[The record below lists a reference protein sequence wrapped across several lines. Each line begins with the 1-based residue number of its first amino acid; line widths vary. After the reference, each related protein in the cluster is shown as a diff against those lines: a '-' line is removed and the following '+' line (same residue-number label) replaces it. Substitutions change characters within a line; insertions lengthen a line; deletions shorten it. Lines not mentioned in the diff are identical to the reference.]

1 MCERKIKKPAL
12 TLVVLLVLSSVFVT
26 CVGLVMKSKIQNAT
40 GGYEKKIAIAV
51 PFLLLHDDTE
61 LRLMQQRG
69 GDTQPSGTV
78 GPTGTTGATEQPNSQ
93 PSSDQTTAPSTSE
106 PPTTPPTTLPETV
119 PTVPLAVYGQDESY
133 FDDALFIGDSRTV
146 GLSQYAR
153 LGKADYFADVGL
165 SVFQMFSVKATDEGF
180 SKATLEELLGQKQYG
195 KIYIMLGL
203 NEAGYP
209 LSSLADTY
217 RSDLEQIKALQPN
230 AKIYLQALFGV
241 TRNKASATS
250 YLVPENVAAVN
261 AEIQALAD
269 GADVFYLDFQRIFTD
284 EEGFLLEDYTGDGVH
299 LYGKYYA
306 MWSQWLCEHAQ

>member
-26 CVGLVMKSKIQNAT
+26 CVGLVMKSKIRSST

-61 LRLMQQRG
+61 LRLMKQHG
-69 GDTQPSGTV
+69 GAQPSEPA
-78 GPTGTTGATEQPNSQ
+78 GPTGTTGGSTQQPGSQ
-93 PSSDQTTAPSTSE
+93 PSSEQTAPSTSE
-106 PPTTPPTTLPETV
+106 PPTMPPATAPDTIPTT
-119 PTVPLAVYGQDESY
+119 PLAVYGQDERY

-165 SVFQMFSVKATDEGF
+165 SVFQMFSVKAADVGF
-180 SKATLEELLGQKQYG
+180 NKTSLEELLGQKQYG

-209 LSSLADTY
+209 LSSLAETY
-217 RSDLEQIKALQPN
+217 CSDLERIRTLQPN

-269 GADVFYLDFQRIFTD
+269 GTNVFFLDFQSIFTD
-284 EEGFLLEDYTGDGVH
+284 EEGYLLEDYTGDGVH

-306 MWSQWLCEHAQ
+306 MWSQWLCEHAQS

>member
-12 TLVVLLVLSSVFVT
+12 TLIVLLVLSSVFVT
-26 CVGLVMKSKIQNAT
+26 CVGIVMKSKIQSTT
-40 GGYEKKIAIAV
+40 GGYQKKIAIAV

-61 LRLMQQRG
+61 LRLMQQQNG
-69 GDTQPSGTV
+69 GAQPSGTA
-78 GPTGTTGATEQPNSQ
+78 GPTGTTGTTEHPPVQ
-93 PSSDQTTAPSTSE
+93 PSQEQTLPSTSE
-106 PPTTPPTTLPETV
+106 PPTTQPSTLPETA
-119 PTVPLAVYGQDESY
+119 PSVPLAVYGQDESY
-133 FDDALFIGDSRTV
+133 FDDVLFIGDSRTV

-165 SVFQMFSVKATDEGF
+165 SVFQMFSVKATDVGF
-180 SKATLEELLGQKQYG
+180 SKTTLEELLQQKQYG

-209 LSSLADTY
+209 LSTLTDTY
-217 RSDLEQIKALQPN
+217 RSDLEQIRALQPN
-230 AKIYLQALFGV
+230 AKIYLQAVFGV

-250 YLVPENVAAVN
+250 YLVPENIAAVN
-261 AEIQALAD
+261 AEIQGLAD
-269 GADVFYLDFQRIFTD
+269 GTDVFFLDFQRIFTD
-284 EEGFLLEDYTGDGVH
+284 EDGYLLEDYTGDGVH

>member
-12 TLVVLLVLSSVFVT
+12 TLVVLLVLSSVCVT
-26 CVGLVMKSKIQNAT
+26 CVGLVMKSKIQSST

-61 LRLMQQRG
+61 LRLMQQHG
-69 GDTQPSGTV
+69 GVQPSE
-78 GPTGTTGATEQPNSQ
+78 PADSTGTNGGSTEQPSSQ
-93 PSSDQTTAPSTSE
+93 PSSEQTVPSTSE
-106 PPTTPPTTLPETV
+106 PPTTQPTTVPDTV

-165 SVFQMFSVKATDEGF
+165 SVFQMFSVNATDEGF
-180 SKATLEELLGQKQYG
+180 NKTSLEELLGQKQYG

-217 RSDLEQIKALQPN
+217 RSDLEQIRALQPN

-261 AEIQALAD
+261 AQIQALAD
-269 GADVFYLDFQRIFTD
+269 GTNVFFLDFQSIFTD
-284 EEGFLLEDYTGDGVH
+284 EEGYLLEDYTGDGVH

-306 MWSQWLCEHAQ
+306 MWAQWLCEHAQ